1 MLTMARSSKPTHGG
15 ARPGAGR
22 KPKSGLAGDTTTVMR
37 VPLSDKA
44 AVVDFLQARWQ
55 LRDTRGLFREL
66 MLPALDPARQRFPL
80 QANRIPAGF
89 PSPADDYVEGRIDLN
104 EMLVRNPPATF
115 FIRVKGDSMTGAGIH
130 DGDTLVVD
138 RSIEPESGHIIVA
151 VVDGELTVKR
161 LSIRRGK
168 VRLLPE
174 NPAYPPIEFKEG
186 QELTT
191 WGVVTNVI
199 HPVK

>member
-1 MLTMARSSKPTHGG
+1 MNDFPSSHGG
-15 ARPGAGR
+15 RRRGAGR
-22 KPKSGLAGDTTTVMR
+22 KPKSGIPGDSTVTMR
-37 VPLSDKA
+37 VPVGDKA
-44 AVVDFLQARWQ
+44 AVIDFLQARWR
-55 LRDTRGLFREL
+55 LRDGTS
-66 MLPALDPARQRFPL
+66 LPNGGMSPATDPAKFYLPMFS
-80 QANRIPAGF
+80 NRIPAGF
-89 PSPADDYVEGRIDLN
+89 PSPADDHVEDRIDLN

-115 FIRVKGDSMTGAGIH
+115 FVRVKGNSMMGAGIF

-138 RSIEPESGHIIVA
+138 RSIEAQSGSVVVA

-161 LSIRRGK
+161 LSIKRGK

-174 NPAYPPIEFKEG
+174 NPEFSPIEFRDG
-186 QELTT
+186 QELVV